1 MMSRKNLDARG
12 RWRNKFCGIRLSQDE
27 YLELKTLVHLSGMTS
42 QDYIISRLLNHEV
55 VVTGNPRIF
64 LALKREI
71 EEMSREL
78 QALKMGGELSNE
90 QLNRI
95 TYIVEMYKAT
105 IDWGNNRIHECK
117 EEKEKRK

>member
-1 MMSRKNLDARG
+1 
-12 RWRNKFCGIRLSQDE
+12 
-27 YLELKTLVHLSGMTS
+27 MTS
-42 QDYIISRLLNHEV
+42 QDYIISKLLNHDV

-71 EEMSREL
+71 EEMIREL

-105 IDWGNNRIHECK
+105 IYCGNNRIHECK

>member
-42 QDYIISRLLNHEV
+42 QDYIISKLLNHDV

-71 EEMSREL
+71 EEMIREL
-78 QALKMGGELSNE
+78 QTLKMGGELSNE

-105 IDWGNNRIHECK
+105 IDCGNNRIHERK

>member
-42 QDYIISRLLNHEV
+42 QDYIISRLLNHDV

-71 EEMSREL
+71 EEMIREL
-78 QALKMGGELSNE
+78 QALKM
-90 QLNRI
+90 
-95 TYIVEMYKAT
+95 KAT
-105 IDWGNNRIHECK
+105 IDCGNNRIHECK